1 MVVYAVGRVR
11 TSGYCN
17 LCCKF
22 ERLGVDSLFD
32 TPHVVQFTVVS
43 LQLSSK
49 VA

>member
-1 MVVYAVGRVR
+1 MVVEAVRRVR

-17 LCCKF
+17 LCYKI
-22 ERLGVDSLFD
+22 ERLVVEFLLD